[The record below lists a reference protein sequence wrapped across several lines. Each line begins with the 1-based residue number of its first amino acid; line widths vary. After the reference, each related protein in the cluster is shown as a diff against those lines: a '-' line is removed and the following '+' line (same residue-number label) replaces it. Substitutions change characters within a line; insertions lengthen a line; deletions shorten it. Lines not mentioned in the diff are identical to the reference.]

1 MEVTDCC
8 EEATMV
14 WIAGLFLVAHGLI
27 HLAIWLPKADPKA
40 PFDAG
45 HSPFAGNVRHTAAA
59 MAVAAAVV
67 LAAGGLG
74 LIGGASWWQPATITG
89 AALSTALLLLTFNK
103 WWLIALGINAAIIVL
118 SVQQN
123 P

>member
-1 MEVTDCC
+1 
-8 EEATMV
+8 MV

-67 LAAGGLG
+67 LAAATASDSLAGHPGGRQ
-74 LIGGASWWQPATITG
+74 QPSPG
-89 AALSTALLLLTFNK
+89 QPSQPRC
-103 WWLIALGINAAIIVL
+103 
-118 SVQQN
+118 SC
-123 P
+123 